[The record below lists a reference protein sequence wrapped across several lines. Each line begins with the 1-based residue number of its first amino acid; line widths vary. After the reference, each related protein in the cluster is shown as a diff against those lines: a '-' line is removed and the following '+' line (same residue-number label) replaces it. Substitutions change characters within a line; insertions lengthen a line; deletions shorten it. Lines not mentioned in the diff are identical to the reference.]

1 VDQIV
6 AKSRRPKAGRERTAR
21 IVNVSR
27 WRGLLL
33 LLAALSSFAQTTAT
47 YPATGIDASID
58 PCANFYKY
66 ACGTWLAGNP
76 IPNDRSI
83 WGRGNE
89 LQERNQI
96 ILRNILDQA
105 SAKPANDAN
114 RKIGAFYGAC
124 MDEKAAD
131 SRGAA
136 PLRAEFDRIK
146 AISDIPSLSVEVA
159 RLQRSGVNAMF
170 NFRSGQDFKNSTEVI
185 AQLDQGG
192 LGLPEKDYY
201 FKVDQASNETREKYV
216 QHITKMFELAGRS
229 REQSAADAS
238 LVMRVETELARA
250 SMGIT
255 LRRDP
260 PNVYHLMTRDQ
271 LASTAPLFDWN
282 GFFKTIHVD
291 VPKLNVASPDFL
303 KGIYTLLKS
312 VSMEDW
318 KIYLKWQ
325 TLHTFAPL
333 LSSEFVNEDFAF
345 FGVTLTGQKEMRP
358 RWKRCVALTDGALGE
373 ALGQAYVDSTFGTQ
387 GKERTLKLVR
397 DIEAAMEQDIKTLEW
412 MTPQTRQRAIEKLHA
427 IANKIGYPETW
438 RDYSSVVIRADDPVG
453 NQQRASAFEFDR
465 QLAKI
470 GKPVDK
476 TEWPVTPPTV
486 NAGYDPQ
493 MNNIT
498 FPAGILQPPFFDPK
512 LDDSVN
518 YGAIGAVV
526 GHEIT
531 HAFDDQGRQFDA
543 VGNLSDWWNKEDAL
557 AFEGRSKCIQDE
569 YGNFDVAADLKQN
582 GKLTEGENIADNGGL
597 RIAYIALTNLLR
609 GRQLTT
615 IDGFTPQ
622 QRFFIGFAQIACTNE
637 TEKRKRLQAQS
648 DPHSLFEFRVNGT
661 VVNMPE
667 FAAAFSC
674 KAGTSMAPA
683 KRCRVW

>member
-1 VDQIV
+1 M
-6 AKSRRPKAGRERTAR
+6 AKNRQLKPCNETAKR
-21 IVNVSR
+21 GNFSR

-33 LLAALSSFAQTTAT
+33 LPSALSLFAQTTAS
-47 YPATGIDASID
+47 YPAAGIDPSID
-58 PCANFYKY
+58 PCTNFYQY
-66 ACGTWLAGNP
+66 ACGTWLKGNP
-76 IPNDRSI
+76 IPNDRST

-89 LQERNQI
+89 LQERNQV

-105 SAKPANDAN
+105 SARPANDVD
-114 RKIGAFYGAC
+114 RRIGAFYGAC

-131 SRGAA
+131 SRGAE
-136 PLRAEFDRIK
+136 PLRDEFDRIK
-146 AISDIPSLSVEVA
+146 AIHDISSLSVEAA
-159 RLQRSGVNAMF
+159 RLQRFGVNAIF
-170 NFRSGQDFKNSTEVI
+170 NFSSGQDFKNSTEVI

-201 FKVDQASNETREKYV
+201 FKADKASNETREKYV

-229 REQSAADAS
+229 RERSAADAS
-238 LVMRVETELARA
+238 VVMHVETELARA

-260 PNVYHLMTRDQ
+260 SNVYHLMTRDQ
-271 LASTAPLFDWN
+271 LIATTPSFDWN
-282 GFFKTIHVD
+282 GFFKTIRLD
-291 VPKLNVASPDFL
+291 VPRLNVAAPDFF
-303 KGIYTLLKS
+303 KGVDTLLKS
-312 VSMEDW
+312 VSLEDW
-318 KIYLKWQ
+318 KTYLTWQ

-333 LSSEFVNEDFAF
+333 LAADFANENF
-345 FGVTLTGQKEMRP
+345 AFYGVALTGQKEMRP
-358 RWKRCVALTDGALGE
+358 RWKRCVALTDEALGE
-373 ALGQAYVDSTFGTQ
+373 ALGQAYVDRTFGTQ

-397 DIEAAMEQDIKTLEW
+397 DIEAAMEQDITTVEW
-412 MTPQTRQRAIEKLHA
+412 MTPQTRRRAIEKLHA

-438 RDYSSVVIRADDPVG
+438 RDYSSVVVRTGDPVG
-453 NQQRASAFEFDR
+453 NEQRASAFEFDR

-476 TEWPVTPPTV
+476 AEWPVTPPTV

-493 MNNIT
+493 LNNIT
-498 FPAGILQPPFFDPK
+498 FPAGILQPPFFDLK
-512 LDDSVN
+512 LDDSMN

-531 HAFDDQGRQFDA
+531 HGFDDQGRQFDA
-543 VGNLSDWWNKEDAL
+543 AGNFSDWWNKEDAS
-557 AFEGRSKCIQDE
+557 AFESRSKCIEDE
-569 YGNFDVAADLKQN
+569 YGNFDVAADIKQN

-597 RIAYIALTNLLR
+597 RIAYMALTNLLE
-609 GRQLTT
+609 GKKLAAV
-615 IDGFTPQ
+615 DGFTPQ
-622 QRFFIGFAQIACTNE
+622 QRFFLGFAQIACTNE

-674 KAGTSMAPA
+674 KAGTPMVPV